1 MDILVNYTKRKG
13 VSIMSNVWKAIRF
26 VFSLDK
32 KRFIVNYGIFTLQ
45 SLSFVIS
52 LWALQVLLAKI
63 NLFVNGEIVQITM
76 IGYLI
81 FFILLK
87 ILIYLLRAFMGY
99 YCEYYEVILNKKVEE
114 SIQNK
119 SIAPIYFEN
128 KDFLDLLSQ
137 AQIGK
142 NSIITITNAYIDIF
156 FMYGLNFIFLSIYL
170 FRMNKVLSL
179 ILILVLVVQ
188 MVHHKFERGI
198 EMKLEEAVKNLRR
211 KKDYYIQLF
220 STRESAKEIYALGS
234 QRFLLA
240 KLQEILQNLYSSSRL
255 FTKKILF
262 NDGRVNLLKVPI
274 FVLAFV
280 ILYRQ
285 RNALDIAQYSVL
297 FITIN
302 SIFTLMEEGFYT
314 RLKSVNH
321 NLPKLAAYFTL
332 LETDFGAAELSF
344 SDEISLKNV
353 SFRYPN
359 AQNNALKNINLNI
372 QKGEK
377 VAVVGMNG
385 SGKSTLSKLI
395 LQVYEASEGKV
406 STMQS
411 SAVFQDF
418 VKYELSTMDNIRISD
433 FTKVVD
439 QAKILDIEF
448 GGDRNLDLD
457 KILSKRFSD
466 EDISQ
471 GQWQKI
477 AILRGLHK
485 DSEFLVFDE
494 PTWAIDPVV
503 EKKVFDFI
511 YKEVKIGMLVVTH
524 RLSLIKKMDRI
535 IVLDKGELVGYDT
548 HDNLIKN
555 CNIYKMLWEANV

>member
-1 MDILVNYTKRKG
+1 
-13 VSIMSNVWKAIRF
+13 MSNVWKAIRF

-555 CNIYKMLWEANV
+555 CDIYKMLWEANV

>member
-555 CNIYKMLWEANV
+555 CDIYKMLWEANV

>member
-406 STMQS
+406 STMHS

-555 CNIYKMLWEANV
+555 CDIYKMLWEANV